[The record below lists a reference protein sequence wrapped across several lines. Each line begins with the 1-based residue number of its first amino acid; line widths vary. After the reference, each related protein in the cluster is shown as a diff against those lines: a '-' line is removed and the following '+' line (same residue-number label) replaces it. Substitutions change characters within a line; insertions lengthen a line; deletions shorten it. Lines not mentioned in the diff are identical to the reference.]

1 MTIPT
6 EINFPYVLFLAATAA
21 TGGLLFG
28 FDVAIISGAGPFLVQ
43 QFKLNDL
50 SMGVAFSSLLFGCVI
65 GCAVAGRIT
74 DKIGR
79 KRVLLVVAVLFA
91 VTSAA
96 TGLAWNFSS
105 FLAARFLGGL
115 AVGAV
120 SLVSPMYVS
129 EISPPAVRGR
139 MGALYQMSIVTGI
152 LVSFCINYLLRDM
165 GADNWRWMFIT
176 GVVPSAIFFILLL
189 RAPETPRFL
198 ALLGRRQEAFAIMER
213 IGGRSSAEQTMN
225 DISASLSVP
234 RRGWRDLLRPGS
246 RRAVT
251 VGFWLAILIHF
262 SGINTVIDYAPTIFR
277 SAGWQLDAALLST
290 FVVGLTNFLFTAVS
304 FWTIDRFGRRPL
316 YIAGSLGMAL
326 SLLALTV
333 AVLIGQ
339 FHGPLVLALI
349 LAYLICF
356 CSCIG
361 PVFWT
366 LVPEIFPNN
375 IRGTAMI
382 VPVLTQ
388 WVANAVVVLL
398 FPAALHR
405 LGQATTFGFLAA
417 VSLAQ
422 AIFTWRYVPETKNRP
437 LEEIEQ
443 FWIAARSK
451 GY

>member
-79 KRVLLVVAVLFA
+79 KRVLLAVAVLFA

-96 TGLAWNFSS
+96 TGLAWNFGS

-213 IGGRSSAEQTMN
+213 IGGRSSAE
-225 DISASLSVP
+225 
-234 RRGWRDLLRPGS
+234 
-246 RRAVT
+246 
-251 VGFWLAILIHF
+251 
-262 SGINTVIDYAPTIFR
+262 
-277 SAGWQLDAALLST
+277 
-290 FVVGLTNFLFTAVS
+290 
-304 FWTIDRFGRRPL
+304 
-316 YIAGSLGMAL
+316 
-326 SLLALTV
+326 
-333 AVLIGQ
+333 
-339 FHGPLVLALI
+339 
-349 LAYLICF
+349 
-356 CSCIG
+356 
-361 PVFWT
+361 
-366 LVPEIFPNN
+366 
-375 IRGTAMI
+375 
-382 VPVLTQ
+382 
-388 WVANAVVVLL
+388 
-398 FPAALHR
+398 
-405 LGQATTFGFLAA
+405 
-417 VSLAQ
+417 
-422 AIFTWRYVPETKNRP
+422 
-437 LEEIEQ
+437 
-443 FWIAARSK
+443 
-451 GY
+451 

>member
-1 MTIPT
+1 MRT
-6 EINFPYVLFLAATAA
+6 ETNMRYVLFLAATAA

-28 FDVAIISGAGPFLVQ
+28 FDVAIISGAGPFLLRHFQ
-43 QFKLNDL
+43 LNDL
-50 SMGVAFSSLLFGCVI
+50 SLGLAFSSLLFGCII
-65 GCAVAGRIT
+65 GAAVAGRAT
-74 DKIGR
+74 DRYGR
-79 KRVLLVVAVLFA
+79 KRILLGVAVLFA
-91 VTSAA
+91 LTSAA
-96 TGLAWNFSS
+96 TGLAWNFQV

-129 EISPPAVRGR
+129 EISPPTVRGR

-152 LVSFCINYLLRDM
+152 LVSYCINYLLRDL
-165 GADNWRWMFIT
+165 GPDNWRWMFMT
-176 GVVPSAIFFILLL
+176 GVIPSVIFLGLLL
-189 RAPETPRFL
+189 LAPETPRFL
-198 ALLGRRQEAFAIMER
+198 MMAGRRDEAYAILER
-213 IGGRSSAEQTMN
+213 IGGRASAEFAMTE
-225 DISASLSVP
+225 ITASLRIQ
-234 RRGWRDLLRPGS
+234 RRAWRDLLRPGI
-246 RRAVT
+246 RRAVL

-262 SGINTVIDYAPTIFR
+262 SGINTVIDYAPAIFQ

-290 FVVGLTNFLFTAVS
+290 FVVGLTNFLFTAVA
-304 FWTIDRFGRRPL
+304 FWTIDRYGRRPL
-316 YIAGSLGMAL
+316 YIIGSLGMAL
-326 SLLALTV
+326 SLLALTI
-333 AVLIGQ
+333 AVLMGQ
-339 FHGPLVLALI
+339 FHGPLVLVLI

-405 LGQATTFGFLAA
+405 LGQAATFGFLAA

-437 LEEIEQ
+437 LEEIEV
-443 FWIAARSK
+443 FWSQASATK
-451 GY
+451 AL